1 MTSSFQGIADGSG
14 AFNPSQLGEYA
25 SGVRQ
30 QNNILNRD
38 IERLNSSI
46 NTNDQTRIKNA
57 DQAGSDLM
65 ALGKLAGTLT
75 NALVK
80 RQEEINQKEMLK
92 GQEDAWKENLPTPE
106 IDEADEQY
114 AAEEQAHNDTYA
126 DADPLVRE
134 RVKQKSS
141 WYKYGLEVGR
151 LKKAGSVGY
160 SDYMLSVRDDQI
172 QVGDRTIGYSTVD
185 PSERRAWQTYH
196 RTQYLKQFTGLN
208 EGLQSK
214 HLFSGMRKVEAAD
227 ELRWNQAARSTIDSN
242 QKTEASDSLFN
253 SLISGDYD
261 STLAWTKTNQGLY
274 GGVGNAR
281 KQLAS
286 ILKQLIVNRQID
298 TKTANAFLAHEFDH
312 NGMGRTTIGKAF
324 ARDFGDL
331 KDTIFDA
338 SRTDL
343 NQETQRRADMATSL
357 EFEFNDDMAE
367 LAANGQKASNEQI
380 AAIRAD
386 AIADGIDPQSLKF
399 LDDYQTREER
409 NDQDDIDRLN
419 LIRSPSGKGHLSA
432 EDLRGVSS
440 AVALQF
446 ASAVKEDESIA
457 NAPSELKTE
466 ADKRITGQAQDHYFT
481 EEGTVNPGGSREVY
495 ETVLARSKQAYD
507 RYFAANIRTGKYS
520 QQEAHELAIQRVR
533 DNIKAGSYTVPTSVT
548 ANTLQQERLNLARR
562 DIRAN
567 PNAVN
572 TQILSGTQDDLVK
585 LEEFQQTG
593 RGSIPEI
600 YHLLADGTPF
610 TAWDI
615 ANNQLRA
622 AGKPTLL
629 KPLVE
634 QAVGVQEPWV
644 KKLLNFHNTP
654 SRTYRAL
661 SAIGLYDNEW
671 TYEALGS
678 VESRAYGGKDA
689 YNLGGSD
696 NGYTAHDPGNSATD
710 NRFGKPISAMPIGEL
725 ISLGQQGKIFAA
737 GEFQFIPKT
746 LREVYGLLASE
757 GLVDENTIFDQRTQ
771 RMFVVRRW
779 QQRIAWGQ
787 GDVAGLIS
795 EWRGAKFLS
804 ADEQNQLVTTLS
816 QMAQNEPM
824 LERRNITA
832 GVLN

>member
-1 MTSSFQGIADGSG
+1 MTSSFQGIADGGG

-25 SGVRQ
+25 SGIRQ
-30 QNNILNRD
+30 QNSITQRD
-38 IERLNSSI
+38 ITGLNQSV
-46 NTNDQTRIKNA
+46 NANDKTRINNA
-57 DQAGSDLM
+57 SKAGADLL
-65 ALGKLAGTLT
+65 ALSKLAGTLT
-75 NALVK
+75 DQLVK
-80 RQEEINQKEMLK
+80 RQDEINKQEMLR
-92 GQEDAWKENLPTPE
+92 GQEEAWKEDKSYPE
-106 IDEADEQY
+106 IDEAEKQY
-114 AAEEQAHNDTYA
+114 AAEEQAHNDTYS
-126 DADPLVRE
+126 DSDPIVRE

-141 WYKYGLEVGR
+141 WYKHGLEVGR
-151 LKKAGSVGY
+151 LKKAGSIGY

-196 RTQYLKQFTGLN
+196 RTQYLKQFTGVN

-214 HLFSGMRKVEAAD
+214 HLFSGMRKTEAAD
-227 ELRWNQAARSTIDSN
+227 ELRWNQTARSTIDTN
-242 QKTEASDSLFN
+242 QKTEASDNLFS
-253 SLISGDYD
+253 SLIAGDYD
-261 STLAWTKTNQGLY
+261 AAIAWTKTNQGLY
-274 GGVGNAR
+274 GGVGKAR
-281 KQLAS
+281 KQLAE
-286 ILKQLIVNRQID
+286 ILKEQIINRQID

-331 KDTIFDA
+331 KDTIFNA

-343 NQETQRRADMATSL
+343 SQEMERRADMATAL
-357 EFEFNDDMAE
+357 ELQFNDDMAE
-367 LAANGQKASNEQI
+367 LADKGQKASNAQI
-380 AAIRAD
+380 QAIRAD
-386 AIADGIDPQSLKF
+386 AIADGIDPQSLSF

-409 NDQDDIDRLN
+409 NDQDDIERLN
-419 LIRSPSGKGHLSA
+419 LIRSRSGKGFLSA
-432 EDLRGVSS
+432 EDLRGVSA
-440 AVALQF
+440 AVANQF
-446 ASAVKEDESIA
+446 EAAVKEDESIA
-457 NAPSELKTE
+457 NAPSEFKTE
-466 ADKRITGQAQDHYFT
+466 ADKRITGQVQDHYFT
-481 EEGTVNPGGSREVY
+481 KEGIIKPGGSKEVY
-495 ETVLARSKQAYD
+495 ETVLAGSKKAYD
-507 RYFAANIRTGKYS
+507 RYFAENIRTGKYS

-533 DNIKAGSYTVPTSVT
+533 DNIKAGSYTVIPTVT
-548 ANTLQQERLNLARR
+548 ADALQQQKLNLARR

-585 LEEFQQTG
+585 LEEFQKTG
-593 RGSIPEI
+593 RGSIPQI
-600 YHLLADGTPF
+600 YHILADGSRF

-629 KPLVE
+629 KPPVE
-634 QAVGVQEPWV
+634 QAVDAQEPWV
-644 KKLLNFHNTP
+644 KRLLNFHNTP

-661 SAIGLYDNEW
+661 SAMGLYDNKW

-678 VESRAYGGKDA
+678 VESRAHGGKDA

-696 NGYTAHDPGNSATD
+696 NGYTAHDPGNSAID
-710 NRFGKPISAMPIGEL
+710 NRFGKPISSMSLSEL
-725 ISLGQQGKIFAA
+725 IDLGQQGKIFAA
-737 GEFQFIPKT
+737 GEFQFIPTT

-804 ADEQNQLVTTLS
+804 TDEQSQLVSTLTN
-816 QMAQNEPM
+816 MAQNEPM